1 MRIEKLA
8 VMVSGG
14 GTNLQAVLDA
24 CADGHIPA
32 QVVCVIS
39 SKPGVFALERAQKAG
54 VPTAV
59 IKPRDYANQ
68 HDHDSAVIETLEH
81 FGAQAVVLAGYMSIL
96 GSDLVHRFRIVNI
109 HPALIPSF
117 CGKGYYGHRVH
128 EAVLNYGAKVSGATV
143 HFVDEG
149 TDTGPIIMQQCVPVL
164 DDDTPETLAA
174 RILKVEHEILVKS
187 VALLCEGCLHIE
199 GRRVF
204 VVK

>member
-24 CADGHIPA
+24 CADGRIPA
-32 QVVCVIS
+32 QVDCVIS
-39 SKPGVFALERAQKAG
+39 SRPDVFALERAKKAD
-54 VPTAV
+54 VPTVV
-59 IKPRDYANQ
+59 IRPKDHADQ
-68 HDHDSAVIETLEH
+68 AAHDAAVIEAIDG

-96 GSDLVHRFRIVNI
+96 GSDLVHRFPIVNI

-149 TDTGPIIMQQCVPVL
+149 TDTGPIIMQQCVPVW
-164 DDDTPETLAA
+164 TKI
-174 RILKVEHEILVKS
+174 RLKCWLHASLKLNMKYSLNRWLCS
-187 VALLCEGCLHIE
+187 VRTVC
-199 GRRVF
+199 V
-204 VVK
+204 